1 MCLPFDYDMGVISSV
16 MNPSNSIFSAGDI
29 YCFFL
34 WRGEGRFT
42 DKWKVGGHFFSQAFR
57 WWALNGLIAGKIER

>member
-34 WRGEGRFT
+34 WRG
-42 DKWKVGGHFFSQAFR
+42 GGAFYR
-57 WWALNGLIAGKIER
+57 

>member
-29 YCFFL
+29 YWFFFV
-34 WRGEGRFT
+34 WRG
-42 DKWKVGGHFFSQAFR
+42 GGAFYR
-57 WWALNGLIAGKIER
+57 

>member
-29 YCFFL
+29 YCFFFVA
-34 WRGEGRFT
+34 RGG
-42 DKWKVGGHFFSQAFR
+42 AFYR
-57 WWALNGLIAGKIER
+57 

>member
-29 YCFFL
+29 YWFFL
-34 WRGEGRFT
+34 CGAGEGRFT
-42 DKWKVGGHFFSQAFR
+42 DEWKVGGRFFHR
-57 WWALNGLIAGKIER
+57 RLDGGR